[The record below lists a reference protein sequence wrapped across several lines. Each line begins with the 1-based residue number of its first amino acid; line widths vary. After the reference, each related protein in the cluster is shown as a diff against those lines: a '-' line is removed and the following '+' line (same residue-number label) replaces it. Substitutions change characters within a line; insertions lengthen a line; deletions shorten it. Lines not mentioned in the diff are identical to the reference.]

1 VKTIPCGA
9 DFRYVPEEMKPCM
22 VCEHPEKAT
31 IEDALLRKVACA
43 KLGTQYGLSS
53 SAIWRHKK
61 HLGRSVVCIG
71 ERPLLDRL
79 EALMNRLENIAQKA
93 ETSKDWKAAIAG
105 MREIR
110 ESIELLARLT
120 GAMPLPG
127 HAVTVGVAVNVT
139 AGQSRSDVSNY
150 DLDLQIASSVAEA
163 TDNFDQRTI
172 ERMKRLVERCTPLDL
187 RKVGDSSGTGPH
199 TALLE

>member
-1 VKTIPCGA
+1 MIFPLA
-9 DFRYVPEEMKPCM
+9 SEEMKPCM
-22 VCEHPEKAT
+22 VCQHPEKAH
-31 IEDALLRKVACA
+31 IEDALLRRVACA
-43 KLGTQYGLSS
+43 KLGEQYGLSP

-61 HLGRSVVCIG
+61 HLGRSVVCTG

-139 AGQSRSDVSNY
+139 AGQPRDDVSNY
-150 DLDLQIASSVAEA
+150 DLELQIASSVREA
-163 TDNFDQRTI
+163 TDNFDPRTI
-172 ERMKRLVERCTPLDL
+172 ERMKRVVERFTPLDI
-187 RKVGDSSGTGPH
+187 RQVGDSLGTGTR